1 MKTELLTK
9 VAVGIAT
16 AAGLAGGGAIIK
28 NEGVD
33 AVQQSRIEQIET
45 GLDKVDKLSDKL
57 DETNR
62 KLDVLDARL
71 QERTK

>member
-16 AAGLAGGGAIIK
+16 AAGLAGGGALIK

-33 AVQQSRIEQIET
+33 AVQETRIEAIESSME
-45 GLDKVDKLSDKL
+45 KIDKLSDKL

-62 KLDVLDARL
+62 KLDVLDARM
-71 QERTK
+71 QERTR